1 MPHRRPT
8 LTPHLLLTHGT
19 LADVENIRP
28 PIVLAS
34 GSPRRRDLLAGLDL
48 DFEVIPA
55 DVDESILPSEAPAAL
70 VERLS
75 LLKGSAVADAH
86 FDALVIAADTVVVL
100 DGDILGKP
108 VDRAENERFIK
119 RLAGRK
125 HEVYTG
131 HALLYREG
139 LERSVQRTE
148 VHFRDLD
155 SDEIAAYVATGEG
168 LDKAGGYAIQGY
180 GAALIPHIVGDYFNV
195 VGLSVATVVSHAA
208 RLGVR
213 LV

>member
-1 MPHRRPT
+1 MT
-8 LTPHLLLTHGT
+8 
-19 LADVENIRP
+19 DKRP
-28 PIVLAS
+28 PIILAS
-34 GSPRRRDLLAGLDL
+34 GSPRRRDLLAGLNL
-48 DFEVIPA
+48 DFEIIPA
-55 DVDESILPSEAPAAL
+55 DIDESVLPGEAPAAL

-75 LLKGSAVADAH
+75 VLKAKTVADAH
-86 FDALVIAADTVVVL
+86 PDALVLAADTVVVL
-100 DGDILGKP
+100 DGSILGKP
-108 VDRAENERFIK
+108 VDKAENEAFIK

-131 HALLYREG
+131 HALLFRGG

-148 VHFRDLD
+148 VHFRDLT
-155 SDEIAAYVATGEG
+155 DEEITAYVATGEG

-180 GAALIPHIVGDYFNV
+180 GAALIPHINGDYFNV
-195 VGLSVATVVSHAA
+195 VGLSVATIVVAAA